1 MADKQPKSAD
11 AKQAQQATPDQPAAD
26 VKTSASSAAE
36 QPTTKAEKQ
45 ATKPDPQA
53 AELAELKQKSSAME
67 DKYLRAEAEIQNMQT
82 RFQKEQATLI
92 KYDGQQLA
100 KDILPVIDNL
110 ERALAVEAKDEA
122 ATGLKKGVQMTYDHL
137 EDALKRN
144 HVTEVVALGQKF
156 DPTLH
161 QAVQTVPASDDQ
173 PAETVVQVLQ
183 KGYQLKDRVL
193 RPAMVVVAQ

>member
-1 MADKQPKSAD
+1 MADKQPTSAEEQQHSTADQATAKEATAKEATSSAADQTAQDSAADQLATLTKKSAD
-11 AKQAQQATPDQPAAD
+11 
-26 VKTSASSAAE
+26 
-36 QPTTKAEKQ
+36 
-45 ATKPDPQA
+45 
-53 AELAELKQKSSAME
+53 LE

-100 KDILPVIDNL
+100 KDVLPVIDNL
-110 ERALAVEAKDEA
+110 ERALAVEADDEA
-122 ATGLKKGVQMTYDHL
+122 AKGIKKGVEMTYDHL
-137 EDALKRN
+137 QDALKRN
-144 HVTEVVALGQKF
+144 HVTEVAALGETF

-161 QAVQTVPASDDQ
+161 QAVQTVPASDEH

-193 RPAMVVVAQ
+193 RPAMVIVAQ

>member
-1 MADKQPKSAD
+1 MADKQPTSAEDQKQATADDQVKATAQAKPAADD
-11 AKQAQQATPDQPAAD
+11 AAKQPTDHKQQAQQ
-26 VKTSASSAAE
+26 
-36 QPTTKAEKQ
+36 
-45 ATKPDPQA
+45 PDPTA
-53 AELAELKQKSSAME
+53 AKLAALTQKSAEME

-82 RFQKEQATLI
+82 RFEKEQATLI

-110 ERALAVEAKDEA
+110 ERALAVEADDEA
-122 ATGLKKGVQMTYDHL
+122 AKGIKKGVEMTYNHL

-144 HVTEVVALGQKF
+144 HVTEIGALGETF
-156 DPTLH
+156 DPTKH

-173 PAETVVQVLQ
+173 PAETVAQVLQ